1 MPSRDPQALNAG
13 RQLKAQVWTGQLTFA
28 STPLFNPRLTW
39 TCVFFLRDLELNP
52 DKDGQMKRTRFG
64 KKQIL
69 SVLKQHEAGVKTA
82 ALARKHRV
90 SKATIYNWKAKFERA
105 ELSEVDRLRALEEEN
120 AKLKKLL
127 LEQMLEAATLRD
139 VLSKSGTDRR

>member
-1 MPSRDPQALNAG
+1 
-13 RQLKAQVWTGQLTFA
+13 
-28 STPLFNPRLTW
+28 
-39 TCVFFLRDLELNP
+39 
-52 DKDGQMKRTRFG
+52 MKRTRFG

-90 SKATIYNWKAKFERA
+90 SKATIYNWKAKFERT

-127 LEQMLEAATLRD
+127 LEQMLEAASLRD
-139 VLSKSGTDRR
+139 LLSKSGIDRR